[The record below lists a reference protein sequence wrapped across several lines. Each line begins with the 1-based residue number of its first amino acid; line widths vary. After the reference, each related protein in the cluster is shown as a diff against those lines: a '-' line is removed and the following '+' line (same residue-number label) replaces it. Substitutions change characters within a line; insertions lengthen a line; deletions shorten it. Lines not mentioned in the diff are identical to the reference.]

1 MRWVSAECLCSGG
14 TLSRSIRAKQEP
26 SHPPKHGANGVPFLL
41 DMIIKSQAKDE
52 DDDQSQTK
60 MDVVTEESAPAAVQL
75 ADATAFDGLL
85 SKGFEARLV
94 RPATWPGLMRE
105 LLPRLAI
112 FRDILDMAG
121 KPSVSFCGS

>member
-1 MRWVSAECLCSGG
+1 
-14 TLSRSIRAKQEP
+14 
-26 SHPPKHGANGVPFLL
+26 
-41 DMIIKSQAKDE
+41 MIKPQAKDE

-75 ADATAFDGLL
+75 ADATAFDGFLK
-85 SKGFEARLV
+85 KGFEARLV